1 MRQMPKSSFTSF
13 LGKLLPLKIATTS
26 SLLLTR
32 RPLEPEVHPPP
43 ANEVVPKSST
53 QRETRS
59 STKKRN
65 ADQIARGSPDSNSQE
80 SSVDAESSSSVQT
93 KGQKKPR
100 KSASANTQASWKTNL
115 QERIKD
121 LERKLK
127 RVTTESVLNARRGAK
142 GTWDQ
147 AKIEMEFKI
156 LKRDIK
162 SWVKKYGTT
171 RKISTCSEGVKD
183 EILSA
188 CDSDCYREVFSEDN
202 FAIIQ
207 VLPKGAQLLLEG
219 FLYAHCV
226 YHLIA
231 RPFLFVDAVLQEHS
245 RPNTALL
252 SFGNYECM
260 FDEFAQNLAECKYR
274 TPKGKSQ

>member
-1 MRQMPKSSFTSF
+1 M
-13 LGKLLPLKIATTS
+13 
-26 SLLLTR
+26 
-32 RPLEPEVHPPP
+32 
-43 ANEVVPKSST
+43 PKSST
-53 QRETRS
+53 QRETWS

-65 ADQIARGSPDSNSQE
+65 VDQIARGSPDSNSQE
-80 SSVDAESSSSVQT
+80 TSAEPESSSPVQT

-100 KSASANTQASWKTNL
+100 KSASANSQASWKRDL

-121 LERKLK
+121 LETQKKELERKLK

-142 GTWDQ
+142 ATWDQ
-147 AKIEMEFKI
+147 AKIQMEFII

-171 RKISTCSEGVKD
+171 RKISAFSEGVKN

-188 CDSDCYREVFSEDN
+188 CDSDCYREVYSEDN

-207 VLPKGAQLLLEG
+207 ELPKGAQLLLEG
-219 FLYAHCV
+219 FLYAHSV

-231 RPFLFVDAVLQEHS
+231 RPFLFIDAVLQEHS

-252 SFGNYECM
+252 SFGNYESM

-274 TPKGKSQ
+274 TPRGRSQ